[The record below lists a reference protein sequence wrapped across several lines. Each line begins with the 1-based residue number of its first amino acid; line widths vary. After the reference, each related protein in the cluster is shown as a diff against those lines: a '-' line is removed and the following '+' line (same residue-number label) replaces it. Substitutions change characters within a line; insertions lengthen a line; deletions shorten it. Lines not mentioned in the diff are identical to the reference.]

1 MSVIST
7 IVPLDQLLP
16 QDRVR
21 AGGKAWNCAQLKR
34 AGFPVPDGVVILANA
49 TDTEAAA
56 VTRHRWF
63 AALPEEELFAVRSS
77 GIDEDGK
84 AESFAGIHETLLNVA
99 RVDLA
104 DAIRACRASACSAH
118 AREYRRK
125 TGLPDNAQMGV
136 LVQRMVRASVAG
148 VAFTVNPVSGATD
161 EVVINASWGLG
172 EALVSGRVDPDEYVV
187 AKDRGDIRWS
197 RLGEKG
203 AGDVSRAALAPDRV
217 RELTMIVLDIEA
229 HYAAPQD
236 VEWCHDG
243 ERFWIVQARP
253 VTTAVTPSDEIEW
266 TRANLAEVLPDLTS
280 PQALDAFVRLLETA
294 ERRNLG
300 PLLAPVEQLGPM
312 VKAFYG
318 RLYFNLSQFRH
329 LCRMAGTPP
338 ALMLKSMGHA
348 GAIHP
353 GDEIA
358 TRPSL
363 RAIAALPH
371 LVRMV
376 WRHRRAGAV
385 VRRHDAEVSA
395 YLERL
400 RSINP
405 HGLSDVELWSE
416 IDRWR
421 ASGPEFMQTVL
432 LLGGVLFHEGPIWKA
447 CAQVGFPF
455 ERLVYP
461 QLAIGERSVSAQQ
474 AFDLV
479 ALAQTAR
486 SDPKVTAYLLDDAVN
501 LGDVAQLRRSL
512 AGTDFLVAFERFLD
526 EYGHRGHY
534 ESDWALPRYHEDPSP
549 LLQSIRLH
557 LRQGSSDD
565 PDKEAARQARE
576 AADAWVAFEARLS
589 PWQKLTVLPRVRRA
603 VAMVKQYYVWRER
616 VRSDLI
622 RVVATLRRWHLV
634 LADRFV
640 DRGWLLRRD
649 DYFLLHLDEVASTIR
664 GDRSPQTLRA
674 IVAERLAE
682 RARVAPLQMPLLM
695 HESQLRSLI
704 RTAGVSEMVGTA
716 DDLRGQPVSGGCVE
730 ADVVVVRDPGDFRHM
745 RRGAI
750 LVAPATD
757 PSWTPLF
764 TLAAGV
770 IVEVGGVLSHAS
782 TIAREYGL
790 PAIANVKHA
799 TRRLRTGERVRLDAN
814 TGLIHRLESTDE
826 GERAPLANV
835 V

>member
-1 MSVIST
+1 
-7 IVPLDQLLP
+7 
-16 QDRVR
+16 
-21 AGGKAWNCAQLKR
+21 
-34 AGFPVPDGVVILANA
+34 
-49 TDTEAAA
+49 
-56 VTRHRWF
+56 
-63 AALPEEELFAVRSS
+63 
-77 GIDEDGK
+77 
-84 AESFAGIHETLLNVA
+84 
-99 RVDLA
+99 
-104 DAIRACRASACSAH
+104 
-118 AREYRRK
+118 
-125 TGLPDNAQMGV
+125 MGV

-172 EALVSGRVDPDEYVV
+172 EALVGGRVDPDEYVV
-187 AKDRGDIRWS
+187 AKSSGDMRLS

-203 AGDVSRAALAPDRV
+203 AGDASRAALTPDHV
-217 RELTMIVLDIEA
+217 RELTTIVLDIEA
-229 HYAAPQD
+229 HDDAPQD

-243 ERFWIVQARP
+243 TRFWIVQARP
-253 VTTAVTPSDEIEW
+253 VTTTVNPSDEVEW

-312 VKAFYG
+312 VKTFYG
-318 RLYFNLSQFRH
+318 RLYFNLSQFRR
-329 LCRMAGTPP
+329 LCRMVGTPP

-358 TRPSL
+358 TRPSIRVL
-363 RAIAALPH
+363 AALPH

-376 WRHRRAGAV
+376 WRHRRAGEI
-385 VRRHDAEVSA
+385 VRRHDAAVRA

-405 HGLSDVELWSE
+405 HALSDAELWVE
-416 IDRWR
+416 IDRWGK
-421 ASGPEFMQTVL
+421 SGPEFMQTVL

-479 ALAQTAR
+479 ALAHTAR
-486 SDPKVTAYLLDDAVN
+486 SEPQVAAYLLDETVN
-501 LGDVAQLRRSL
+501 LADVAQLRRSL
-512 AGTDFLVAFERFLD
+512 ARTDFLAAFERFLD
-526 EYGHRGHY
+526 EYGHRGRY

-549 LLQSIRLH
+549 LLQSIRMH
-557 LRQGSSDD
+557 LLQSTIDD
-565 PDKEAARQARE
+565 PEKEAARRARE
-576 AADAWVAFEARLS
+576 AADAWAAFEAGLT
-589 PWQKLTVLPRVRRA
+589 PWQKLTLLPRVRRA

-616 VRSDLI
+616 VRSDLV
-622 RVVATLRRWHLV
+622 RVLSALRRWHLV

-640 DRGWLLRRD
+640 DRGWLDRRD
-649 DYFLLHLDEVASTIR
+649 DYFLLLLDEVASTIH
-664 GDRSPQTLRA
+664 GHRSPQTVRA
-674 IVAERLAE
+674 IVAERRAE

-704 RTAGVSEMVGTA
+704 RTAGVSEMMGTA

-730 ADVVVVRDPGDFRHM
+730 AEVVVVRDPGDFRHM

-814 TGLIHRLESTDE
+814 TGVIQKLESTGD
-826 GERAPLANV
+826 GERPQLADV